1 MSEIVIRFGLARRT
15 ARKSRKYHYF
25 TGLGAEA
32 GTHVP
37 AFRGPFGR
45 AEGGVGIRAAAV
57 VGRRSH
63 VPARNAGRQQP
74 TWQTKGEE
82 ERGNSPAATHQPVA
96 VHGPRS
102 PLHSSSRSSAQQLV
116 FRLVRKPALLVGR
129 TRLGQ
134 ERVGHD
140 RTLRARQHAQ
150 VGGLRLAHRSH
161 GETIRAL
168 RTRAAKKICLVTNL
182 TV

>member
-1 MSEIVIRFGLARRT
+1 MLFGLARRT
-15 ARKSRKYHYF
+15 ARNSRKYHYF

-116 FRLVRKPALLVGR
+116 FRLVRKPARDIYV
-129 TRLGQ
+129 
-134 ERVGHD
+134 
-140 RTLRARQHAQ
+140 HAWAKN
-150 VGGLRLAHRSH
+150 VLAMTEPFGPGSTPRLAVCAWRIAPMARPFAPS
-161 GETIRAL
+161 EPELQKRY
-168 RTRAAKKICLVTNL
+168 V
-182 TV
+182 